1 MDLVLPISNSL
12 SSHEKNLNYKNNL
25 ALLLKN
31 EIKISHLLAGVGGMN
46 SSMRSGMLFI
56 AACCIL
62 GMSNLTVLSLK
73 GRRVANGSWSLA
85 TCLSR
90 EI

>member
-1 MDLVLPISNSL
+1 MKKIP
-12 SSHEKNLNYKNNL
+12 NLNYL

-31 EIKISHLLAGVGGMN
+31 KRKMFHLLAGVGGMN

>member
-1 MDLVLPISNSL
+1 M
-12 SSHEKNLNYKNNL
+12 
-25 ALLLKN
+25 
-31 EIKISHLLAGVGGMN
+31 SHLLAGVGGMN